1 MRDLNLALWGPSA
14 AGKTALLAQL
24 FDRPHGDWD
33 IFPTPECLPFIERM
47 QPIVQSN
54 NLFPPATTV
63 GDHERIVYLFRHKK
77 TRATATLHVED
88 RAGKES
94 EEMNEES
101 QRRLSSADGLV
112 LLFDPLR
119 DRQKLRSEVQVTLQ
133 RLHVISGRGAEK
145 DPRPIAVC
153 LSKAD
158 LMIHGPDDL
167 RRAHEDPEGFVR
179 DRMEPGLAEW
189 IERFCSNFR
198 LFPVSAAGVR
208 VRRGVVEPV
217 VFYDEL
223 LRFRIGQGG
232 TPVNLVE
239 PFLWVFQEVEKAS

>member
-1 MRDLNLALWGPSA
+1 MKNVNLALWGPSA

-24 FDRPHGDWD
+24 FDRPHVDWD
-33 IFPTPECLPFIERM
+33 VFPTPESLPFIERM
-47 QPIVQSN
+47 QPILQSN
-54 NLFPPATTV
+54 NLFPPATMV
-63 GDHERIVYLFRHKK
+63 ANHERIVYLFRHRQ
-77 TRATATLHVED
+77 TGATATLHVED
-88 RAGKES
+88 RAGTEF
-94 EEMNEES
+94 EEMNVES
-101 QRRLSSADGLV
+101 QQHLSSADGLV
-112 LLFDPLR
+112 LLFDPQR
-119 DRQKLRSEVQVTLQ
+119 DRQKLSSEVQLTLR

-158 LMIHGPDDL
+158 LAIHGPDDL
-167 RRAHEDPEGFVR
+167 RRVHEDPEGFVR
-179 DRMEPGLAEW
+179 DRMVAGLEEW
-189 IERFCSNFR
+189 IDRFCLKFR

-232 TPVNLVE
+232 APVNLLE
-239 PFLWVFQEVEKAS
+239 PFLWVFQEVERAS